1 MCMDRPSDVVPFK
14 REMFLPSSVRDVQSS
29 RHVPFRNMVLTP
41 ASVPEFTI
49 PSLCPG
55 SQQIRAVWNARRHTM
70 PRSTHPSLLVRT
82 LTRCCPLSDKED
94 LENHALS
101 DPTTRA
107 AMSLPHLSKITTPY
121 GFVTLGESPCVHRRE
136 SLFFEDKE
144 HATCLT
150 SHRPLDSQNK
160 SFADVEKVVQ
170 TASGE
175 DYFAHLQDSC
185 NISESEKSTRF
196 PKRSE
201 RKRWLKCLLKNPSH
215 R

>member
-1 MCMDRPSDVVPFK
+1 MGMDRKPDVGPSK
-14 REMFLPSSVRDVQSS
+14 REIFLPSSVRDVQSS
-29 RHVPFRNMVLTP
+29 RRVPFRNMVLTP

-55 SQQIRAVWNARRHTM
+55 RQQIRARRHTM

-82 LTRCCPLSDKED
+82 LTHCCPLSDVDD

-121 GFVTLGESPCVHRRE
+121 GFVTLGESPCVRRRE
-136 SLFFEDKE
+136 SLFFEEKE

-150 SHRPLDSQNK
+150 THRPLDSLNK
-160 SFADVEKVVQ
+160 SFADVEKVIK

-175 DYFAHLQDSC
+175 DSVARLQDSC
-185 NISESEKSTRF
+185 NYSESEKSTCF